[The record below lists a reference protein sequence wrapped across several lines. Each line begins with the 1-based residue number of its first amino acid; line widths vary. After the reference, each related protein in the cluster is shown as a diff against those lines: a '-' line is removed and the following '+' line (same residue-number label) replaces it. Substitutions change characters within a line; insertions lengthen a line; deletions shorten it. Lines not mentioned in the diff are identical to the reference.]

1 MLQQINTLLTTI
13 RPDAVSLCDAFNWRD
28 SQLDSTLGRE
38 DGSVYEAIYE
48 QAKKSPLNQSE
59 TMLGWEDF
67 SQVIDL
73 EFLRD
78 GMRTQRAGTT
88 PVAIPTTGGQ
98 SATTDSY
105 GVGAVVVPAVVSS
118 AKL

>member
-1 MLQQINTLLTTI
+1 MGI
-13 RPDAVSLCDAFNWRD
+13 RPDAVALVDAFGWTD
-28 SQLDSTLGRE
+28 EQLSSTLGRR
-38 DGSVYEAIYE
+38 DGNVYEAIYE

-73 EFLRD
+73 DFLRD

-88 PVAIPTTGGQ
+88 PVAIPTKGQ

-118 AKL
+118 AK